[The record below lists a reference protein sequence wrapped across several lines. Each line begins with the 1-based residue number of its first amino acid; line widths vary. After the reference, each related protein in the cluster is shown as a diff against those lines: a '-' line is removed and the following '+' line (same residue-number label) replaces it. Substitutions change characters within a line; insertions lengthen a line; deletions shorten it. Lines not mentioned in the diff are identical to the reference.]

1 MEPNTIANTESRY
14 QRIINVLLLNAS
26 FIDNLGL
33 MHGKMGIAIFFFH
46 LSRETQNQI
55 YEDYAGELIDEIY
68 EEITVDTPLDFE
80 NGLAGIGWGIE
91 YLVQNGFL
99 EADTDEVLEDFDNR
113 LIQHFVYNTPTE
125 IGLLRGI
132 SGLGAYFL
140 KRIQN
145 PNSNDEN
152 IKTLVNKEL
161 FIKIIDELDRK
172 LTNDEIERL
181 QNGKMELI
189 ENSLE
194 PLIIKNNALTEE
206 NFKLISDYPFLLWF
220 LSETYEQNIFN
231 FKVEKIIFR
240 LLSPLTV
247 ANKMPQMK
255 CNRLLL
261 VMALEK
267 IKSLNFEQYL
277 DGSIDE
283 MIKKLLTGIDR
294 EAINKEL
301 IPDSAYMKNG
311 TSGISFIYSQLFRLT
326 GEHNYK
332 KESLHWQTSS
342 FKFDETDQGY
352 AGFNVAKENEG
363 KTFGLL
369 SGLAGIAF
377 LDNKC

>member
-1 MEPNTIANTESRY
+1 MNSKIIINNRF

-33 MHGKMGIAIFFFH
+33 MNGKMGIAIFFFH
-46 LSRETQNQI
+46 LSRETKNQI
-55 YEDYAGELIDEIY
+55 YENYAGELIDEIY
-68 EEITVDTPLDFE
+68 DEITVDTPLDFE

-113 LIQHFVYNTPTE
+113 LIQHFVYNTPTD